1 MKRKVGIKAKGG
13 TKTKSAPAKSRTK
26 TVIQAKTAKAT
37 PAKAKPAEAKTAKA
51 KTAKVKAATAK
62 PAGAP
67 DIVDALVT
75 AGTAA
80 LKLPLEPAWHAGVKF
95 NLQLILRMGALVD
108 EFALPDDAEPAPVF
122 YA

>member
-1 MKRKVGIKAKGG
+1 MKRKAGIKAKGG
-13 TKTKSAPAKSRTK
+13 TKTKSEPAKSRTK
-26 TVIQAKTAKAT
+26 TVIQAKNAKATTAKAKAAEAK
-37 PAKAKPAEAKTAKA
+37 PAKAKPTK
-51 KTAKVKAATAK
+51 AK

-67 DIVDALVT
+67 DIFDALVT
-75 AGTAA
+75 AGTTA